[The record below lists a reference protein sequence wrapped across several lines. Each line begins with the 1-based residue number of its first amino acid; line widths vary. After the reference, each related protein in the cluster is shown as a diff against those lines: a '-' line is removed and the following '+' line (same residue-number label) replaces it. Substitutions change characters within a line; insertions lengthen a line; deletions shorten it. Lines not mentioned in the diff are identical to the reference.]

1 MKWLVPENELD
12 VEQHDFLTSLEYYK
26 NQNRWIDGFPG
37 SGKSVLLLYA
47 AKLIK
52 EREPQSTI
60 LFVEFTH
67 ALINMISAS
76 LYKLLGSNIAATIP
90 VQTYYDF
97 VNDVKDYDYILCD
110 EVQDLPS
117 KALRAIRIYA
127 RKQVIVA
134 GDLNQSIYITD
145 PQWREPVCTPKE
157 INDELQINNRVSLH
171 IIHRLTPSIMKAVNC
186 FLPSVN
192 IMQGKWSMTKSDTSI
207 RVWKMA
213 NPEDEIH
220 RVMKEAL
227 ERTNL
232 DNAVGILFKHHRE
245 VVRFVNT
252 WLGIQRL
259 EKWKTKWEK
268 GKPRYDLLNEH
279 LENLNLPL
287 QYVGNGYGSFVTEK
301 SKITL
306 MTYHS
311 SKGID
316 FDTVFLPYLNDVKVD
331 VDIEY
336 DKRLLMVAMTRSRQ
350 DLFISYTRNLNENIT
365 TFIREHFVN
374 FMNFET
380 EGNGELF
387 NDQPQSNNTQTE
399 DEFA

>member
-213 NPEDEIH
+213 NPEDEIN

-259 EKWKTKWEK
+259 EKWKSKWEK

-279 LENLNLPL
+279 LENLNIPL
-287 QYVGNGYGSFVTEK
+287 QYVGNGYGSFVMEK

-316 FDTVFLPYLNDVKVD
+316 FDTVFLPYLNDAKVD

-350 DLFISYTRNLNENIT
+350 DLFISYTKKLNENIT
-365 TFIREHFVN
+365 AFIREHFVN
-374 FMNFET
+374 FKNFET

-387 NDQPQSNNTQTE
+387 NDQAQSNNTQTE